1 MIRGAVVGLINNKSL
16 TQRSGG
22 YDDGKAVT
30 LMSTDAENLGQTAS
44 MFHEAWAHFVEVM
57 IGLTMLA
64 HQVGWIFVVP
74 VVIIFCGF
82 LDIHLLEDTTKD
94 FDRLQ
99 SVPE

>member
-44 MFHEAWAHFVEVM
+44 MFHEAWAHVVEVM

-64 HQVGWIFVVP
+64 QQVGWIFLVP
-74 VVIIFCGF
+74 IVIIFCGS
-82 LDIHLLEDTTKD
+82 LDATA
-94 FDRLQ
+94 
-99 SVPE
+99 